1 MHAMQ
6 SSSKLQHVQ
15 YQTHLLSSTA
25 PAPHVQLSTSTDHD
39 HPVVVAAL
47 SCLCIGLHLDVVNVL
62 VAVRLL
68 PQLLDDLVDV

>member
-6 SSSKLQHVQ
+6 SSSKLRDVQ
-15 YQTHLLSSTA
+15 WQTHLLSSTA
-25 PAPHVQLSTSTDHD
+25 PAPHVQLSTPTDHD

-47 SCLCIGLHLDVVNVL
+47 PRLCVCLHLDVVDVL